1 MKRVLF
7 LIAIYSTFTANAQ
20 SFLISFTGA
29 GASASVTT
37 VKVEN
42 LTKGTSLSLNGTDV
56 LRLTLS
62 TGISPVK
69 NNQSSELKIYPNP
82 VTENSLIEIYPPI
95 SGDAVISLLDI
106 NGRVIY
112 QTNTYLE
119 KLRQEFW
126 LSGLKHGIYLITVK
140 GNGYQISGKLLC
152 TGKSNGTIRIENV
165 SNSMQSTDNKKSEGD
180 SKGVLTTVDMPYSNG
195 DWLKFTGISGV
206 FSTIVTDKPSS
217 DKTIMFDF
225 TSCTDGDGNNYP
237 VVQIG
242 AQIWV
247 AENLKTTKF
256 NDGSSIPIETNNTA
270 WFNLTT
276 FAYCWYDNDI
286 SKKDLYGALY
296 NWYTVNRGNLCP
308 AGWHVPNDDEWTVLT
323 TFLGGESV
331 AGGKLKET
339 GTARWSPNTDASN
352 ETGFTALPGGMRGN
366 GGYFFDLGYYGGYWW
381 SATENWGR
389 IIYCRS
395 SDISNLYDVSTTG
408 CSVRC
413 VKGEPE
419 PAVLPT
425 VTTMAPSNVTTTLA
439 NSGGVAKCNVG
450 ASITSRGI
458 CWSTSANPTTADSKT
473 TDGTGA
479 GSFTSLIDGLS
490 ANTTYYIR
498 AYAVNSV
505 GTAYGDQLILKTM
518 TGTVTDID
526 GNIYQTVTIDN
537 RIWMAENLKTT
548 HYQNGN
554 EILDVADDNTW
565 NNLSTGAR
573 CTNLYINNYSGIY
586 GLLYNWFAVSDNR
599 NVCPAGW
606 HVPSDDEWTALI
618 TYLGGG
624 NFAGGKL
631 KEAGTGHWIFPNT
644 DATNESGFT
653 ALPDGARG
661 PYGFSSALDWGFWWS
676 ASEYDATTAWHIIL
690 FTYDATVNKPPNN
703 KKNGF
708 SVRCIKNL

>member
-1 MKRVLF
+1 MKKVLF
-7 LIAIYSTFTANAQ
+7 MIAICSTFTANAQ
-20 SFLISFTGA
+20 SLLISFTGT
-29 GASASVTT
+29 GASATVTT

-69 NNQSSELKIYPNP
+69 DNQSSELKIYPNP
-82 VTENSLIEIYPPI
+82 VTENSLIEIYPPV
-95 SGDAVISLLDI
+95 SGDAVIFISDI

-112 QTNTYLE
+112 QMNTRLE
-119 KLRQEFW
+119 KLRQEFR
-126 LSGLKHGIYLITVK
+126 LSGLKHGIYVITVN
-140 GNGYQISGKLLC
+140 GNGYQISGKLLG

-165 SNSMQSTDNKKSEGD
+165 SNSMQSTDDKKSEGE
-180 SKGVLTTVDMPYSNG
+180 SKGVLATVDMPYSNG

-206 FSTIVTDKPSS
+206 FSTIVTDKPLS
-217 DKTIMFDF
+217 DKTITFDF
-225 TSCTDGDGNNYP
+225 TSCVDGDGNNYP

-242 AQIWV
+242 AQIWM

-276 FAYCWYDNDI
+276 FAYCWYENDI
-286 SKKDLYGALY
+286 SKRDQYGALY
-296 NWYTVNRGNLCP
+296 NWHTVNRGNLCP
-308 AGWHVPNDDEWTVLT
+308 AGWHIPDDDEWTVLT

-339 GTARWSPNTDASN
+339 GTAHWSPNTDASN

-389 IIYCRS
+389 IIFCRS
-395 SDISNLYDVSTTG
+395 RDISSLYDASTTG

-419 PAVLPT
+419 PAALPT
-425 VTTMAPSNVTTTLA
+425 VTTTAPANVTTTIA

-473 TDGTGA
+473 NDGTGA
-479 GSFTSLIDGLS
+479 GSFTSQIDGLS
-490 ANTTYYIR
+490 SNTTYYIR
-498 AYAVNSV
+498 AYAVNSA

-537 RIWMAENLKTT
+537 RIWMAQNLKTT

-554 EILDVADDNTW
+554 GIPDVADDNTW
-565 NNLSTGAR
+565 YNLSTGAR
-573 CTNLYINNYSGIY
+573 CTNPYINNYSGIY

-624 NFAGGKL
+624 SSAGGKL
-631 KEAGTGHWIFPNT
+631 KEAGSSHWMFPNT

-661 PYGFSSALDWGFWWS
+661 PYGFSSALDWGFLWS
-676 ASEYDATTAWHIIL
+676 ASENDATTAWHIIL
-690 FTYDATVNKPPNN
+690 FTYDATVNKPPNS
-703 KKNGF
+703 KTNGF
-708 SVRCIKNL
+708 SVRCIKDL